1 MKEVGASFDFVD
13 RKVAA
18 ALYDETLSK
27 LTTFLGQKSS
37 EGAAIKRAIKSGV
50 AAVYDDPTAPNDL
63 ATNEA
68 AKLIWKADLDQTRKR
83 REFYRQ
89 GMEQAYDV
97 IYDIC
102 SVSLQSTLRN
112 TETFET
118 ISENS
123 NALELLSLIHKVM
136 LTQKERKNPT
146 LARTEAREQV
156 VSLRQNDMTVQKYHD
171 VFVQSMEVLRL
182 CGGDIGI
189 TRDAVMERLTTD
201 GNANPN
207 GNEILAM
214 TTQMEQEDMAV
225 MFILGADNRRYA
237 ILKQELLNDYS
248 KGHDNYPTT
257 LAKARM
263 MLATRQDKTTV
274 LGVRRTDPNNNN
286 NNNNNS

>member
-13 RKVAA
+13 RKVVA

-136 LTQKERKNPT
+136 LTLKERKNPT

-156 VSLRQNDMTVQKYHD
+156 VSLRQNDMTVQ
-171 VFVQSMEVLRL
+171 
-182 CGGDIGI
+182 
-189 TRDAVMERLTTD
+189 
-201 GNANPN
+201 
-207 GNEILAM
+207 
-214 TTQMEQEDMAV
+214 
-225 MFILGADNRRYA
+225 
-237 ILKQELLNDYS
+237 
-248 KGHDNYPTT
+248 
-257 LAKARM
+257 
-263 MLATRQDKTTV
+263 
-274 LGVRRTDPNNNN
+274 
-286 NNNNNS
+286 